1 MLTIGLGFAMLA
13 PACPAGGE
21 AVVIQETVI
30 EHPWRYVTEDPAE
43 TYFALVAWQRPF
55 LGGEGDR
62 LGYFTHDWDV
72 ALRLDGATKMIA
84 KACFVTRFEMHY
96 PYMPTP
102 TLRRC
107 YGDVTDQ
114 AEAHE
119 RRHVEITAG
128 VIEETAAALIG
139 ATREEAAALT
149 DGLEAKIEAANE
161 AFHETPEGRAQRTV
175 RRRSGC

>member
-1 MLTIGLGFAMLA
+1 MLILALGLAPVT
-13 PACPAGGE
+13 PACPPGGE

-30 EHPWRYVTEDPAE
+30 EHPWRYATEDSGRI
-43 TYFALVAWQRPF
+43 YFWLVAGKRPF
-55 LGGEGDR
+55 LGGNGAR

-72 ALRLDGATKMIA
+72 ALRFDQETKTIS
-84 KACFVTRFEMHY
+84 KACFATRFEMHY
-96 PYMPTP
+96 PYMPT
-102 TLRRC
+102 TALRRC
-107 YGDVTDQ
+107 FGDVTDQ

-119 RRHVEITAG
+119 RKHVEITAD

-149 DGLEAKIEAANE
+149 DELETKIEAANE
-161 AFHETPEGRAQRTV
+161 AFHDTPEGRVQRTV